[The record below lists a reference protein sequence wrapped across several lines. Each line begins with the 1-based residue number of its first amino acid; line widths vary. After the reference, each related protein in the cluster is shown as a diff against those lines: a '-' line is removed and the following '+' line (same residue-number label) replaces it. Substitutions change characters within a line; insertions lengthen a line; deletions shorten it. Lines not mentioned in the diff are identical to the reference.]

1 MKKQRLLSI
10 LLVICLAVSMFS
22 VTAGAIDVSNFKDV
36 KESDWFYDYVKF
48 VTSKG
53 YFEGV
58 SDTEFAPKDTMTRAM
73 FVTVLARV
81 EGVKV
86 DNTKSA
92 FSDVPANTWYTGAVT
107 WAAQNKIVDG
117 VSDDKFAPN
126 AAVTREQ
133 MCAIMERYMTNCKK
147 VVKGTAK
154 VAAFNDVAEIS
165 DWAAKSVE
173 VCRKLGLIDGFEDG
187 SFRPTETSTRAQVA
201 AVETRLCEVVVN
213 EGSNPGPG
221 PFFPGPGPS
230 NPVYTDYIFDAV
242 SAAGQDSVA
251 LVQDTITALANY
263 AGITTANT
271 AVSVDDFVASVATDS
286 TGTSRPQQVTAHV
299 ALSSTLAREV
309 VSIATSYANAILGG
323 TFTKADVKDIVDDVV
338 DTVEAELGITLA
350 TADRTAIVEAV
361 YTAGSNRV
369 APIWN
374 HFKGAN
380 GYYTG
385 NITVT
390 VGAASAVLN
399 VNDTTGVSVAGS
411 KRAAVKDLAVAIA
424 KQAFANVNDPNFVG
438 NVDAN
443 NDGWFEELNASAEV
457 VLTFSAP
464 ANADYAEHTNYYN
477 VYEYPFT
484 LNMMLD
490 GEGLVQ
496 YKYDGGADVM
506 LYISQANQNRY
517 ETAIAK
523 AVSVALARPEV
534 TTRIKD
540 AVNAM
545 IDPYV
550 DLTSGP
556 LASMLPAEVGQ
567 SVREGLQTQLAT
579 AIKAWFYANSGI
591 SLTNGTDTG
600 IEGSYFFEKFW
611 NKDNSAV
618 RNDTALT
625 NLELVLQTTIETAIN
640 AKIDQLVEQ
649 AFDAVKTAAEGTTE
663 FQDVVNSTL
672 LTPTQKEE
680 AKAEIYAA
688 VAEEALKQSPFNFA
702 NPTVPAASWETAFT
716 SYARRAI
723 TDDVRAAAPTIADG
737 QIVST
742 VSTYIE
748 NNAYMAYIEQA
759 TNLKSFDTMD
769 DVVLGNIAGALTNA
783 TVQSYIAAYDSNS
796 YLVKIADK
804 FDRIPAGATLTLS
817 KNGTTVATITSAQ
830 VAAIQGAATPAA
842 VCNAIADLLNTTGIS
857 TLSISDFAGGMDVI
871 ANYNGRT
878 VGFTL
883 FIEAA

>member
-1 MKKQRLLSI
+1 VKKQRLLSI
-10 LLVICLAVSMFS
+10 LLVVCLAVSMFS
-22 VTAGAIDVSNFKDV
+22 VSAGAIDVSNFKDV

-117 VSDDKFAPN
+117 VADDKFAPN

-133 MCAIMERYMTNCKK
+133 MCAIMERYITNCKK
-147 VVKGTAK
+147 VVKGSAK
-154 VAAFNDVAEIS
+154 VAAFNDVEEIS

-173 VCRKLGLIDGFEDG
+173 YCRKLGLIDGFEDG

-213 EGSNPGPG
+213 EGSNPGP
-221 PFFPGPGPS
+221 FVPGPS
-230 NPVYTDYIFDAV
+230 GPVYTDYIFDAV

-271 AVSVDDFVASVATDS
+271 AVSVDDFVASAATDS

-299 ALSSTLAREV
+299 TLSSTLAKEV
-309 VSIATSYANAILGG
+309 ISIATSYANAILGG

-350 TADRTAIVEAV
+350 TADKTAIVEAV
-361 YTAGSNRV
+361 YTAGSNKV
-369 APIWN
+369 TPIWN

-411 KRAAVKDLAVAIA
+411 KRAAVKDIAVAIA
-424 KQAFANVNDPNFVG
+424 KQAFANVNDPAFYG
-438 NVDAN
+438 NIDSN
-443 NDGWFEELNASAEV
+443 NDGWFEQINAAAEV

-490 GEGLVQ
+490 GEGIVQ

-506 LYISQANQNRY
+506 LYISQANQDRY
-517 ETAIAK
+517 ENAIAK

-534 TTRIKD
+534 TTKIKN

-556 LASMLPAEVGQ
+556 LASLLPAEVGP
-567 SVREGLQTQLAT
+567 SVRAGLQTQLAT

-591 SLTNGTDTG
+591 SLTGGTDTG

-611 NKDNSAV
+611 NKNNSAV

-640 AKIDQLVEQ
+640 AKIDELVDQ

-663 FQDVVNSTL
+663 FQDVVNSTV
-672 LTPTQKEE
+672 LTPAQKDE
-680 AKAEIYAA
+680 AKAAIYAE
-688 VAEEALKQSPFNFA
+688 VAEEALKQSPFNYT
-702 NPTVPAASWETAFT
+702 NPTVTAANWENEFT
-716 SYARRAI
+716 SYAHYVI
-723 TDDVRAAAPTIADG
+723 TIDVNAAAPTIADG

-759 TNLKSFDTMD
+759 TNIKSFDTMD

-783 TVQSYIAAYDSNS
+783 TVQSYITAYDTDS

-804 FDRIPAGATLTLS
+804 FDRIPAGATLTLK
-817 KNGTTVATITSAQ
+817 KNGTTVATVTSAQ

-871 ANYNGRT
+871 ANYKGRT

>member
-107 WAAQNKIVDG
+107 WAAKNKIVDG
-117 VSDDKFAPN
+117 VADDKFAPN

-133 MCAIMERYMTNCKK
+133 MCAIMERYITNCKK

-154 VAAFNDVAEIS
+154 VAAFNDVEEIS

-173 VCRKLGLIDGFEDG
+173 YCRKLGLIDGFEDG

-201 AVETRLCEVVVN
+201 AVETRLCDVVVN
-213 EGSNPGPG
+213 EGSNPGP
-221 PFFPGPGPS
+221 FIPGPGG
-230 NPVYTDYIFDAV
+230 PVYTDYIFDAV

-271 AVSVDDFVASVATDS
+271 AVSVDDFVASAATDS

-299 ALSSTLAREV
+299 TLSSTLASEV
-309 VSIATSYANAILGG
+309 ISIATSYANAILGG

-350 TADRTAIVEAV
+350 TADKTAIVEAV
-361 YTAGSNRV
+361 YTAGSNKV
-369 APIWN
+369 TPIWDN
-374 HFKGAN
+374 FKGAN

-411 KRAAVKDLAVAIA
+411 KRAAVKDIAVAIA
-424 KQAFANVNDPNFVG
+424 KQAFANVNDPAFYG
-438 NVDAN
+438 NIDSN
-443 NDGWFEELNASAEV
+443 NDGWFEQINAAAEV

-490 GEGLVQ
+490 GEGIVQ

-506 LYISQANQNRY
+506 LYISQANQDRY
-517 ETAIAK
+517 ENAIAK

-534 TTRIKD
+534 TTKIKN

-556 LASMLPAEVGQ
+556 LASLLPAEVGP
-567 SVREGLQTQLAT
+567 SVRAGLQTQLAT

-591 SLTNGTDTG
+591 SLTGGTDTG

-611 NKDNSAV
+611 NKNNSAV

-625 NLELVLQTTIETAIN
+625 NLEFVLQTTIETAIN
-640 AKIDQLVEQ
+640 AKIDELVDQ

-672 LTPTQKEE
+672 LTPAQKEE

-688 VAEEALKQSPFNFA
+688 VAEEALKQSPFNYT
-702 NPTVPAASWETAFT
+702 NPTVTAAGWENEFT
-716 SYARRAI
+716 NYARYVI
-723 TDDVRAAAPTIADG
+723 TIDVNAAAPTIADG

-759 TNLKSFDTMD
+759 TNIKSFDTMD

-783 TVQSYIAAYDSNS
+783 TVQSYITAYDTDS

-804 FDRIPAGATLTLS
+804 FDRIPAGATLTLK
-817 KNGTTVATITSAQ
+817 KNGTTVATVTSAQ

-871 ANYNGRT
+871 ANYKGRT

>member
-107 WAAQNKIVDG
+107 WAAKNKIVDG
-117 VSDDKFAPN
+117 VADDKFAPN

-133 MCAIMERYMTNCKK
+133 MCAIMERYITNCKK

-154 VAAFNDVAEIS
+154 VAAFNDVEEIS

-173 VCRKLGLIDGFEDG
+173 YCRKLGLIDGFEDG

-201 AVETRLCEVVVN
+201 AVETRLCDVVVN
-213 EGSNPGPG
+213 EGSNPGP
-221 PFFPGPGPS
+221 FIPGPGG
-230 NPVYTDYIFDAV
+230 PVYTDYIFDAV

-271 AVSVDDFVASVATDS
+271 AVSVDDFVASAATDS

-299 ALSSTLAREV
+299 TLSSTLASEV
-309 VSIATSYANAILGG
+309 ISIATSYANAILGG

-350 TADRTAIVEAV
+350 TADKTAIVEAV
-361 YTAGSNRV
+361 YTAGSNKV
-369 APIWN
+369 TPIWDN
-374 HFKGAN
+374 FKGAN

-411 KRAAVKDLAVAIA
+411 KRAAVKDIAVAIA
-424 KQAFANVNDPNFVG
+424 KQAFANVNDPAFYG
-438 NVDAN
+438 NIDSN
-443 NDGWFEELNASAEV
+443 NDGWFEQINAAAEV

-490 GEGLVQ
+490 GEGIVQ

-506 LYISQANQNRY
+506 LYISQANQDRY
-517 ETAIAK
+517 ENAIAK

-534 TTRIKD
+534 TTKIKN

-556 LASMLPAEVGQ
+556 LASLLPAEVGP
-567 SVREGLQTQLAT
+567 SVRAGLQTQLAT

-591 SLTNGTDTG
+591 SLTGGTDTG

-611 NKDNSAV
+611 NKNNSAV

-640 AKIDQLVEQ
+640 AKIDELVDQ

-672 LTPTQKEE
+672 LTPAQKEE

-688 VAEEALKQSPFNFA
+688 VAEEALKQSPFNYT
-702 NPTVPAASWETAFT
+702 NPTVTAAGWENEFT
-716 SYARRAI
+716 NYARYVI
-723 TDDVRAAAPTIADG
+723 TIDVNAAAPTIADG

-759 TNLKSFDTMD
+759 TNIKSFDTMD

-783 TVQSYIAAYDSNS
+783 TVQSYITAYDTDS

-804 FDRIPAGATLTLS
+804 FDRIPAGATLTLK
-817 KNGTTVATITSAQ
+817 KNGTTVATVTSAQ

-871 ANYNGRT
+871 ANYKGRT

>member
-107 WAAQNKIVDG
+107 WAAKNKIVNG
-117 VSDDKFAPN
+117 VADDKFAPN

-133 MCAIMERYMTNCKK
+133 MCAIMERYITNCKK

-154 VAAFNDVAEIS
+154 VAAFNDVEEIS

-173 VCRKLGLIDGFEDG
+173 YCRKLGLIDGFEDG

-221 PFFPGPGPS
+221 PFVPGPS
-230 NPVYTDYIFDAV
+230 GPVYTDYIFDAV

-271 AVSVDDFVASVATDS
+271 AVSVDDFVASAATDS

-338 DTVEAELGITLA
+338 DTVEAELGMTLA

-424 KQAFANVNDPNFVG
+424 KQAYANINDPAFYG
-438 NVDAN
+438 NIDAN
-443 NDGWFEELNASAEV
+443 NDGWYEELNASAEV

-506 LYISQANQNRY
+506 LYISQANQDRY
-517 ETAIAK
+517 DAAIAQ

-556 LASMLPAEVGQ
+556 LASMLPAEVGP
-567 SVREGLQTQLAT
+567 SVRDGLQTQLAT

-611 NKDNSAV
+611 NKNNSAV

-640 AKIDQLVEQ
+640 AKIDQLVAE
-649 AFDAVKTAAEGTTE
+649 ALAAVKSAAECTTE
-663 FQDVVNSTL
+663 FQDVVNSTI
-672 LTPTQKEE
+672 LTDPQKAE

-688 VAEEALKQSPFNFA
+688 AAKAALESATFGNMV
-702 NPTVPAASWETAFT
+702 NPTVAAANWEADFT
-716 SYARRAI
+716 SYARPYIAAE
-723 TDDVRAAAPTIADG
+723 VRAAAPTIADG

-742 VSTYIE
+742 VSTFIE

-759 TNLKSFDTMD
+759 TNIKSFDTMD

-783 TVQSYIAAYDSNS
+783 TVQSYITAYDSNS

-842 VCNAIADLLNTTGIS
+842 VCNAIANLLNTTGIS